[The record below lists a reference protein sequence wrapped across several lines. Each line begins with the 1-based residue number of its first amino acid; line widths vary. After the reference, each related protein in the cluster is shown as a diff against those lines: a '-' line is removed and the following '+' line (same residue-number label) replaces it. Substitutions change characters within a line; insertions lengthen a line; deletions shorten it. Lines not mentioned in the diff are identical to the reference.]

1 MNTIEQLRKDKQLV
15 EQRIASELLSLSEKY
30 GCLSIDIDLR
40 KFETKDEYGH
50 RTSTAYNVKLE
61 VKL

>member
-1 MNTIEQLRKDKQLV
+1 MNTIEQLRIDKQLV

-40 KFETKDEYGH
+40 KFVIKDEYGLG
-50 RTSTAYNVKLE
+50 TSVTYNVKLQ
-61 VKL
+61 VRI